1 MSVDD
6 EASPGPVSVTS
17 LSAPRPSWHAPDSW
31 LTPMLTEVL
40 PNVPLLIAPVVTVE
54 VWVLVLVFVLVTCA
68 NAAGATA
75 PNRAIAATIAVVVFV
90 VIIVQTAVNLSFIRH
105 SRDVYQKVG

>member
-1 MSVDD
+1 VDD
-6 EASPGPVSVTS
+6 EASPAAASVTS
-17 LSAPRPSWHAPDSW
+17 LSAPRPSWHAPASW
-31 LTPMLTEVL
+31 LTLILTEVD
-40 PNVPLLIAPVVTVE
+40 PPVPLLIAPVVTVE

-75 PNRAIAATIAVVVFV
+75 PNRAIAATIAVVFV
-90 VIIVQTAVNLSFIRH
+90 VIIVQTAANLSFIRH